1 MKSRK
6 RSSQGKEKAT
16 ARANRMKWALDLTS
30 NPNFIEDYGIW
41 HSTGNPASYV
51 SYTHLGY
58 EIRLRFS
65 QDAEWKATC
74 PHFDIQTSFPNQT
87 PDQIQNIL
95 NDWLMAHIECPVTPD
110 ARLRSNRTAV
120 QDLAARHGIGLAL
133 GLEVYDE
140 RGF

>member
-1 MKSRK
+1 MKSK
-6 RSSQGKEKAT
+6 SSQAEAT
-16 ARANRMKWALDLTS
+16 GRSNRIRTGLDLTS
-30 NPNFIEDYGIW
+30 NPNFTGDYGIW
-41 HSTGNPASYV
+41 HSTGNPTSYV

-65 QDAEWKATC
+65 YDGEWTATC

-95 NDWLMAHIECPVTPD
+95 NDWLIAHIECPVTPD